1 MVLASSHRIPR
12 VLCYSGGVQGKFNY
26 RLRDYYPI
34 LYNFPDIFAY
44 RLYSLMNTP
53 KPQQNFFHWFG
64 LVQFRSPLLPQSF
77 IYFLFL
83 RLLRCFSSA
92 GSPHYT
98 MNSCND
104 NTVLTVLCCHIRKST
119 GRRLCASHR
128 SLSQLITS
136 FIGA

>member
-1 MVLASSHRIPR
+1 MSCATLVPPKGLSVSATGLLPCFVQLSRSLRLPIALH
-12 VLCYSGGVQGKFNY
+12 YGG
-26 RLRDYYPI
+26 
-34 LYNFPDIFAY
+34 
-44 RLYSLMNTP
+44 P
-53 KPQQNFFHWFG
+53 KPQQYFYHWFG
-64 LVQFRSPLLPQSF
+64 LMQFRSPLLPQSF
-77 IYFLFL
+77 FYFLFL

-104 NTVLTVLCCHIRKST
+104 NTVLTVLCCHIRKSG
-119 GRRLCASHR
+119 GRRLCAPHP